1 MVTRSNTARKADLEK
16 AVAESFSRYAAR
28 NPRSR
33 EEDLKAADYMPGG
46 NTRTV
51 IFHPPF
57 PLTIARGEGQYVED
71 IDQNRYTNF
80 VGEFGAGLFGHSNP
94 DIAAAITRA
103 VSDGWVLGGPNRY
116 ERILAA
122 ELVNRFPS
130 IDRIRFT
137 NSGTEANM
145 MAISISRVVSGR
157 SKVMVF
163 EGAYHGASETGVT
176 SLFPRGN
183 LPFPFPELT
192 SAGTPAAER
201 QVLVAPFN
209 DADVLRRLLTRHA
222 GEVAAV
228 IVEPLQR
235 CTPPLPGFLEAV
247 RAACTAHDVLLIFD
261 EVVTGFRLAYG
272 GAQEYYGVV
281 PDLAALGKIIG
292 GGYPLAAVAGSSEI
306 MSYFSRPDARGV
318 PVAQVG
324 TLNGNPIAAAAG
336 LATLEILRRPGSYER
351 LEEVGQRLR
360 DQLQA
365 TLREHEVPGQVLG
378 EGPIFHLV
386 FTDQPVQNYRD
397 MLTGDSEKN
406 RVFHEAL
413 MANGVLKPAAKGYAS
428 LVHSDED
435 LAETAKVFD
444 AAMAQVARL
453 S

>member
-1 MVTRSNTARKADLEK
+1 MSLNRSADHESLVTQARQYFPGASNGNAALSGDHSFVIAGGQGAHVFDPEGRRWIDYLLGSGPMIVGHAHPEVNAAVRDQLDKGSTFFSINDKSIELAGEIID
-16 AVAESFSRYAAR
+16 AVACADQLRFTSTGSEATFFALRVARAFRGRDKILKFEGGFHGNHDYAVM
-28 NPRSR
+28 S
-33 EEDLKAADYMPGG
+33 
-46 NTRTV
+46 T
-51 IFHPPF
+51 
-57 PLTIARGEGQYVED
+57 EGQ
-71 IDQNRYTNF
+71 
-80 VGEFGAGLFGHSNP
+80 
-94 DIAAAITRA
+94 A
-103 VSDGWVLGGPNRY
+103 VSDGPYGVRGSSGIPECLVQEVL
-116 ERILAA
+116 I
-122 ELVNRFPS
+122 
-130 IDRIRFT
+130 
-137 NSGTEANM
+137 
-145 MAISISRVVSGR
+145 
-157 SKVMVF
+157 
-163 EGAYHGASETGVT
+163 
-176 SLFPRGN
+176 
-183 LPFPFPELT
+183 
-192 SAGTPAAER
+192 
-201 QVLVAPFN
+201 APFN
-209 DADVLRRLLTRHA
+209 DLERTAAILETHHDEL
-222 GEVAAV
+222 GAV
-228 IVEPLQR
+228 IIEPFQR
-235 CTPPLPGFLEAV
+235 ALSPVPGFLQGLREA
-247 RAACTAHDVLLIFD
+247 TAHYGIPLIFD
-261 EVVTGFRLAYG
+261 EVVTGFRFAYG

-292 GGYPLAAVAGSSEI
+292 GGYPLAAVAGRSEI

-378 EGPIFHLV
+378 EGPVFHLV